1 MASSEALSMP
11 HRGMH
16 DALSEAA
23 AKFIKTDKNN
33 HQNHVLNWY
42 LLVYYSYV
50 GRLRNGTDI
59 LEEDGWL
66 PEWDACR
73 FPSLLT
79 SSGLHHWGII
89 YVPDGTLICN
99 GQTINSR
106 HVDFYTGTRVTT
118 TTRRCKMHPLCWS
131 F

>member
-1 MASSEALSMP
+1 VALSEALSMP
-11 HRGMH
+11 HRVTH

-79 SSGLHHWGII
+79 SSGLHH
-89 YVPDGTLICN
+89 
-99 GQTINSR
+99 
-106 HVDFYTGTRVTT
+106 
-118 TTRRCKMHPLCWS
+118 
-131 F
+131 

>member
-1 MASSEALSMP
+1 VASSEALSMP
-11 HRGMH
+11 HRVMH
-16 DALSEAA
+16 DASSGAA
-23 AKFIKTDKNN
+23 TKFIKTVENN

-50 GRLRNGTDI
+50 GLLRNGTGI

-79 SSGLHHWGII
+79 LTSSGLHH
-89 YVPDGTLICN
+89 
-99 GQTINSR
+99 
-106 HVDFYTGTRVTT
+106 
-118 TTRRCKMHPLCWS
+118 
-131 F
+131 